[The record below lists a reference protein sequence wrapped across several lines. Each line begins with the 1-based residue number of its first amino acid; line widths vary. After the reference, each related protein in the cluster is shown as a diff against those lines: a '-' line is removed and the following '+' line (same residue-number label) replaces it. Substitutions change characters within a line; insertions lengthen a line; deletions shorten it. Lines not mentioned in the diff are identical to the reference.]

1 MPEAPGIVYF
11 CTTMKMTDN
20 AVPHGMRYRD
30 YAAFLREHFDGK
42 VQKLSVDAGLG
53 CPNRDGTI
61 GWGGCCYCNN
71 LSFVPSYCS
80 ASDSVAVQLEKGRRF
95 FGRKYPEMRYLAYFQ
110 AHTNTYAPLPV
121 LQRLYE
127 EALGVEGVDGL
138 VIGTRPDC
146 VSDELLDYLASLARY
161 SHIMMEYGV
170 ESVDDGQLRFLNREH
185 TFAEACSAIQRTAE
199 RGIFTTAHLILG
211 LPGDTIPS
219 MLSQPSLLS
228 GLPLDVLK
236 LHQLQIV
243 RNTPLALLYD
253 KQPPMFSSLF
263 HTPEAYASLLCE
275 YLRRLRPD
283 MAVARFTAQSPPE
296 MLVAPMWGMKNY
308 EFVDL
313 LKRKLREAGARQG
326 DLYVGRP

>member
-1 MPEAPGIVYF
+1 
-11 CTTMKMTDN
+11 MTDN
-20 AVPHGMRYRD
+20 TAMPRMRYRD
-30 YAAFLREHFDGK
+30 YAAFLHEHFDGK
-42 VQKLSVDAGLG
+42 VQKLSVDAGFG

-61 GWGGCCYCNN
+61 GKGGCAYCNN

-80 ASDSVAVQLEKGRRF
+80 ASDPVAVQLEKGKRF
-95 FGRKYPEMRYLAYFQ
+95 FGRKYPDMQYLAYFQ

-121 LQRLYE
+121 LRRLYE
-127 EALGVEGVDGL
+127 EALGVDGVVGL

-146 VSDELLDYLASLARY
+146 VTDELLDYLSSLAHH

-170 ESVDDGQLRFLNREH
+170 ESVSDEQLRFLNRGH
-185 TFAEACSAIQRTAE
+185 TFARACDAIRRTAE

-219 MLSQPSLLS
+219 MLAQPSVLS
-228 GLPLDVLK
+228 ELPLDVLK

-243 RNTPLALLYD
+243 RNTPLALLYN
-253 KQPPMFSSLF
+253 KQPQMFSSLF
-263 HTPEAYASLLCE
+263 QTPEAYASLLCE

-283 MAVARFTAQSPPE
+283 MAVARFTAQSPSE
-296 MLVAPMWGMKNY
+296 MLIAPVWGMKNY

-313 LKRKLREAGARQG
+313 LKRKLRDADACQG
-326 DLYVGRP
+326 DLYTRGA